1 VVSMADDSMFDVPAN
16 SGGPGSSRPSAWRGA
31 VLDALARAR
40 RVERRS
46 LAVWATAVGLALLCV
61 ARFGLTGQALI
72 GGFFVC
78 VLVVLSAID
87 LAERRLPN
95 RIVLPAT
102 AIVLSAQLIV
112 YPERALEWVLAACG
126 AACFLALPML
136 VNPSGMGMGDVKLAL
151 LLGAGLGVAV
161 APAIVLGVL
170 AAGLFSLVL
179 VVRSGLG
186 ARKSFIAFGPFL
198 SFGAI
203 VAFFLS

>member
-1 VVSMADDSMFDVPAN
+1 MVSMTEDSTFDVPGT
-16 SGGPGSSRPSAWRGA
+16 SGGLGSSRPSTWRRA

-46 LAVWATAVGLALLCV
+46 LAVWAAAVGLALLCF
-61 ARFGLTGQALI
+61 ARFGLTGRTLI

-102 AIVLSAQLIV
+102 AVVLSAQLIV

-126 AACFLALPML
+126 AACFVALPML

-151 LLGAGLGVAV
+151 LLGAGLGASV
-161 APAIVLGVL
+161 APAILLGVL
-170 AAGLFSLVL
+170 AAGLFSLFL
-179 VVRSGLG
+179 VVRSGFE
-186 ARKSFIAFGPFL
+186 ARKRFVAFGPFL

-203 VAFFLS
+203 VAFFLG